1 MFPNLKVQIFRQCS
15 HQNKLAKAVG
25 IDETLLSKI
34 IHGYRT
40 PTSDQK
46 RVIANYLEAD
56 EDWLFESFEATPRV
70 GTPGRASIGESRK
83 AAEHGD
89 V

>member
-1 MFPNLKVQIFRQCS
+1 MFPNLKVQIFRQSS

-46 RVIANYLEAD
+46 RVIASYLQAD

-70 GTPGRASIGESRK
+70 SASEGERVAESRK

>member
-46 RVIANYLEAD
+46 RVIASYLEAD

-70 GTPGRASIGESRK
+70 TSPERPRVIESRK

-89 V
+89 L